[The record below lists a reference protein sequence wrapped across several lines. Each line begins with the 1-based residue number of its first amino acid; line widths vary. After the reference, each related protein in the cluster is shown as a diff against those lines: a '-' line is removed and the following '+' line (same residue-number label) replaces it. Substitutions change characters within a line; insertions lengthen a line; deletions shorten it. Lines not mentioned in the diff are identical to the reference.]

1 MPIRLSKLVVLTLAC
16 APACAQLPDAPGK
29 DVTVKICGN
38 CHDIDVIAG
47 YHQGKQAWSD
57 MIAQMI
63 EKGAEGTEDEF
74 KTVLD
79 YLVKNF
85 GPTSGEGQHQQ
96 GARKRARI
104 AIGTYGEG
112 GGGNRSVPE
121 RERLLQRDLR
131 FEKGPGSG
139 LPEDR
144 GQEGSPGLL
153 KGFLSS
159 ASNAAFSLRQSGC
172 RPNFHCEKDSAVDLK
187 RMNCKRR
194 RIWNGK
200 CIPPR
205 NSRWISAMLGQ
216 GL

>member
-85 GPTSGEGQHQQ
+85 GPTSAKVNINKAPASELASQLELT
-96 GARKRARI
+96 AKEAA
-104 AIGTYGEG
+104 AIVQY
-112 GGGNRSVPE
+112 RS
-121 RERLLQRDLR
+121 
-131 FEKGPGSG
+131 EKGSFK
-139 LPEDR
+139 EI
-144 GQEGSPGLL
+144 S
-153 KGFLSS
+153 
-159 ASNAAFSLRQSGC
+159 
-172 RPNFHCEKDSAVDLK
+172 DLK
-187 RMNCKRR
+187 KVPDLDFQKIEAKKDR
-194 RIWNGK
+194 
-200 CIPPR
+200 
-205 NSRWISAMLGQ
+205 LVF
-216 GL
+216 